1 MLPMTRDR
9 RKGCQGRR
17 KTVHGHVARLDPGGR
32 GRGARPGARRPGPG
46 GIKRGKFAGLTLEEG
61 GVVGRKQYTVT
72 ILAGGPQTDDGE
84 SDYS

>member
-1 MLPMTRDR
+1 MLVMTSG
-9 RKGCQGRR
+9 KEGEMA
-17 KTVHGHVARLDPGGR
+17 TVVEKRYTGTSLDSIQAAADAALDQVPQ
-32 GRGARPGARRPGPG
+32 GPG
-46 GIKRGKFAGLTLEEG
+46 GIRMGKFAGLTLQDG